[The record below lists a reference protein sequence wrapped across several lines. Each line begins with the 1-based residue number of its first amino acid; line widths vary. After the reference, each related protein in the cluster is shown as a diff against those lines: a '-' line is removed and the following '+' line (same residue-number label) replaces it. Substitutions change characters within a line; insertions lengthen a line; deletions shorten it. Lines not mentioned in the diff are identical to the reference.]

1 MMFWKNLFAR
11 LFSNFASI
19 QFDDNGNVKGSSG
32 SSSASEVNN
41 TKMQVMDRKEAA
53 QAPTFVP
60 KELFTQLPKLR
71 QSDIDKLPYG
81 CVKVDDEG
89 NIVLYNQYEADL
101 ASIDKS
107 EALGKNFFRQIAP
120 CTNNRL
126 VFGRFKDGVN
136 NNGLDVVVSYAF
148 TYRMKPT
155 LVDVHMYRHAESK
168 TNWVFV
174 KKAA

>member
-1 MMFWKNLFAR
+1 MFWKNLFAR

-19 QFDDNGNVKGSSG
+19 QFDDNGNVKNSSDKPTEVGS
-32 SSSASEVNN
+32 

-60 KELFTQLPKLR
+60 KEVFAQLPKMRINDL
-71 QSDIDKLPYG
+71 DKMPYG

-89 NIVLYNQYEADL
+89 NIILYNQYEADL
-101 ASIDKS
+101 ANVTKE
-107 EALGKNFFRQIAP
+107 EAVGKNFFRQIAP

-126 VFGRFKDGVN
+126 VFGRFKDGVT